1 MSDPLNLPQ
10 LVNLAYSVD
19 DDSEHEGGG
28 VCAALLGDSE
38 DEMRIALINQ
48 YLSAIRIL
56 AESIGASTND
66 WTLGRP
72 LVFLAHHLV
81 EVSLKA
87 AIEGRGASVPR
98 SHDLP
103 TLTAVARSAGCFEG
117 VSAEA
122 SAWYED
128 LSEQVNSITGDGTPG
143 RFFDGKVGGAAIDQR
158 WCCLNVDLIVEATGA
173 FAELCVADVMRC
185 EAEAIPSREGG
196 RLDDR

>member
-1 MSDPLNLPQ
+1 MSEPLHLPE

-19 DDSEHEGGG
+19 DDSDHEGGG

-56 AESIGASTND
+56 ADSIRASTND

-103 TLTAVARSAGCFEG
+103 TLIAAARSAGCFAD

-122 SAWYED
+122 SAWCED
-128 LSEQVNSITGDGTPG
+128 LSAQVSSITGDGTPG
-143 RFFDGKVGGAAIDQR
+143 RFFDGQVGGAAIDDR

-173 FAELCVADVMRC
+173 FAELCVADVMRRDT
-185 EAEAIPSREGG
+185 EVTGRG
-196 RLDDR
+196 RLDP

>member
-1 MSDPLNLPQ
+1 MSEPLYLPE

-19 DDSEHEGGG
+19 DDSDHEGGG

-56 AESIGASTND
+56 ADSIRASTND

-81 EVSLKA
+81 EISLKA

-103 TLTAVARSAGCFEG
+103 TLIAAARSAGCFAD

-122 SAWYED
+122 SAWCED
-128 LSEQVNSITGDGTPG
+128 LSAQVSSITGDGTPG
-143 RFFDGKVGGAAIDQR
+143 RFFDGQVGGAAIDDR

-173 FAELCVADVMRC
+173 FAELCVADVMRRD
-185 EAEAIPSREGG
+185 AEVTGRG
-196 RLDDR
+196 RLDP